1 MAVDTGHAPI
11 GGLPPS
17 PGLGRT
23 ADHENRTSATDPV
36 GLSWLISVRWTM
48 LLAGVGA
55 LVAGRSAL
63 EISVPFVEAAV
74 LLAVCGVSNVLLMLR
89 VRRGNAD
96 VSTIAG
102 VLVCADV
109 VLLSWLLLRSG
120 GVLNP
125 ASVFY
130 LVQIVVAALVL
141 GRRWTWVI
149 TALSVAGYAALFIA
163 PTDDLRAAQGMHP
176 EIALHMRGMW
186 LAFALTALVIAALVT
201 RLAIAIERR
210 DAALAALHERSAR
223 ASRISGLATLAAG
236 AAHELST
243 PLATIALA
251 AGELERN
258 LAGSAHASLRDD
270 ARLIRAETA
279 RCRQILDGMSA
290 QGGEVSGETPRRTT
304 LDTLIGV
311 VRERFTADE
320 WARLDVEGRGDTEV
334 VWPIGVVAR
343 ALDNVLK
350 NALQASA
357 SGERVRLEFAVKPKQ
372 IVVSVIDRGLAMTPA
387 QLSRA
392 GEPFFTTKPAGSGT
406 GLGLFV
412 ARSSVEQLG
421 GSLVLT
427 SLPGKGTTAVFTL
440 PANVLERANA

>member
-1 MAVDTGHAPI
+1 MA
-11 GGLPPS
+11 S
-17 PGLGRT
+17 PQNHDGF
-23 ADHENRTSATDPV
+23 TDPV
-36 GLSWLISVRWTM
+36 GVSWLISVRWTM
-48 LLAGVGA
+48 LLAGIGA

-63 EISVPFVEAAV
+63 EVSVPLAQAAV
-74 LLAVCGVSNVLLMLR
+74 LLAVCGASNLWLTLH
-89 VRRGNAD
+89 VRRGGAD

-149 TALSVAGYAALFIA
+149 TALSVAGYAALFMA

-210 DAALAALHERSAR
+210 DTALAELRDRSAR
-223 ASRISGLATLAAG
+223 ALRVSGLATLAAG

-251 AGELERN
+251 AGELERS
-258 LAGSAHASLRDD
+258 LADTAHASLRED
-270 ARLIRAETA
+270 AQLIRAETT

-290 QGGEVSGETPRRTT
+290 QSGELAGETPRRVK
-304 LDTLIGV
+304 LHAVIDAL
-311 VRERFTADE
+311 RDRLTADE
-320 WARLDVEGRGDTEV
+320 WARLDVDSPHEAEV

-343 ALDNVLK
+343 ALDNVVR
-350 NALQASA
+350 NALQASQ
-357 SGERVRLEFAVKPKQ
+357 SGARVRMEAAVQAKQ
-372 IVVSVIDRGLAMTPA
+372 VVISVIDRGIAMTA
-387 QLSRA
+387 EQLSRA
-392 GEPFFTTKPAGSGT
+392 GEPFFTTKPAGIGR

-421 GSLVLT
+421 GTLVLT
-427 SLPGKGTTAVFTL
+427 SAENEGTTAVFTL
-440 PANVLERANA
+440 PVNVLERLNA